1 MNIQNQLITFLARFS
16 ELCNKIK
23 NKVSKPNSENQNIIH
38 QNPLMMANT
47 NYPSAETTQTT
58 RTTKSSSNTTKNIII
73 GVLAAGLLG
82 TWAYFLYDKNDS
94 NKQIQE
100 KTVAVTQAMTAK
112 DSAQA
117 LYSLTLQ
124 RLDALTGENN
134 TLKNQVSDNNSQISK
149 LKNEISSILNK
160 RNASAAELTRAK
172 ALIAQLDQT
181 IANLEAEN
189 ARLTGENQV
198 LASNNTQL
206 NSEKQVLQSNL
217 QTTTAEKDELAQTV
231 DVASTFSASNIQITP
246 VQEKRNGKEKITTT
260 AKRVDKLVVSF
271 DIENRVARSGPAD
284 LYVIV
289 TGPDGKV
296 ISDVNGTTLTTR
308 KDGDR
313 AYTYKSTIE
322 YEQGTRKS
330 IQIPLRQDHFQTGD
344 YKIEIYQ
351 NGFKI
356 AEGTRSLKKGGLF
369 G

>member
-1 MNIQNQLITFLARFS
+1 
-16 ELCNKIK
+16 
-23 NKVSKPNSENQNIIH
+23 
-38 QNPLMMANT
+38 MMANT
-47 NYPSAETTQTT
+47 NYPSAENSQNTTVVK
-58 RTTKSSSNTTKNIII
+58 KSNNTTKNIII
-73 GVLAAGLLG
+73 GVLAVVLLG
-82 TWAYFLYDKNDS
+82 TWGYFLYSKNQADKTIS
-94 NKQIQE
+94 E
-100 KTVAVTQAMTAK
+100 KTVAVTQAMTAR
-112 DSAQA
+112 DTAQL
-117 LYSLTLQ
+117 LYENTLQ

-134 TLKNQVSDNNSQISK
+134 NLKNQATDNNSQISK
-149 LKNEISSILNK
+149 LKNEITSILSK
-160 RNASAAELTRAK
+160 KNASEAEVKRAK
-172 ALIAQLDQT
+172 ALIAQLNQT

-206 NSEKQVLQSNL
+206 TSEKQVLQTNL

-231 DVASTFSASNIQITP
+231 DVASTFSASNISITP
-246 VQEKRNGKEKITTT
+246 VNEKRNGKEKTTST

-271 DIENRVARSGPAD
+271 DVENRVARSGPAD

-296 ISDVNGTTLTTR
+296 ISDASGNTLSTR
-308 KDGDR
+308 NDGDR
-313 AYTYKSTIE
+313 PYTYKTTIQ

-330 IQIPLRQDHFQTGD
+330 VQVPMRQEHFQTGD

-356 AEGTRSLKKGGLF
+356 AEGVRSLKKGGLF

>member
-1 MNIQNQLITFLARFS
+1 
-16 ELCNKIK
+16 
-23 NKVSKPNSENQNIIH
+23 
-38 QNPLMMANT
+38 MANT
-47 NYPSAETTQTT
+47 NYPSADNSQTT
-58 RTTKSSSNTTKNIII
+58 TRVERKSNNTTKNIII

-82 TWAYFLYDKNDS
+82 TWAYFLYSKNESDKT
-94 NKQIQE
+94 IQD
-100 KTVAVTQAMTAK
+100 KTVAVTQAMTAR

-134 TLKNQVSDNNSQISK
+134 DLKNQVTDDNSQISK
-149 LKNEISSILNK
+149 LKSEIASILSK
-160 RNASAAELTRAK
+160 KNASDAEVKRAK
-172 ALIAQLDQT
+172 SLIAQLNQT
-181 IANLEAEN
+181 IANLEIEN

-198 LASNNTQL
+198 LAANNTQL
-206 NSEKQVLQSNL
+206 TTEKQTLETNL
-217 QTTTAEKDELAQTV
+217 QTTTLEKEELAQTV

-246 VQEKRNGKEKITTT
+246 VNEKRSGKEKTTTT

-271 DIENRVARSGPAD
+271 DVENRVARSGPAD

-296 ISDVNGTTLTTR
+296 ISDGAGLALATR
-308 KDGDR
+308 SDGDR
-313 AYTYKSTIE
+313 PYTYKTTVQ

-330 IQIPLRQDHFQTGD
+330 VQVPMRQDNFQTGN

-356 AEGTRSLKKGGLF
+356 AEGVRSLKKGGLF

>member
-1 MNIQNQLITFLARFS
+1 
-16 ELCNKIK
+16 
-23 NKVSKPNSENQNIIH
+23 
-38 QNPLMMANT
+38 MANT
-47 NYPSAETTQTT
+47 NYPSAENSQTT
-58 RTTKSSSNTTKNIII
+58 TRVERKTNNTTKNIII
-73 GVLAAGLLG
+73 GVLAVALLG
-82 TWAYFLYDKNDS
+82 TWAYFLYSKNESDKT
-94 NKQIQE
+94 IQE
-100 KTVAVTQAMTAK
+100 KSVAVTQAMTAK

-134 TLKNQVSDNNSQISK
+134 TLKNQANDNNSQISK
-149 LKNEISSILNK
+149 LKAEISSILSK
-160 RNASAAELTRAK
+160 KNASDAEVKRAK
-172 ALIAQLDQT
+172 ALIAQLNQT

-206 NSEKQVLQSNL
+206 TQEKQVLQTNL

-246 VQEKRNGKEKITTT
+246 INEKRNGKEKTTTT

-271 DIENRVARSGPAD
+271 DVENRVARSGPAD
-284 LYVIV
+284 IYVIV

-296 ISDVNGTTLTTR
+296 IQDAGGASLSTR
-308 KDGDR
+308 NDGDR
-313 AYTYKSTIE
+313 PYTYKTTIQ

-330 IQIPLRQDHFQTGD
+330 IQVPMHQDHFQTGD

-356 AEGTRSLKKGGLF
+356 AEGVRSLKKGGLF